1 MSVYFVTS
9 NYSFSGAKVRL
20 FLKNASIFDFLAF
33 WRRNHPS
40 SSYSSYLYTFKTNPM
55 ETTEKKLFLLDAYAL
70 IYRAFFAMSKNPR
83 LNSKGVN
90 TSAVMGFLNSLY
102 EILQKEKPS
111 HIGVAFDVAGTA
123 QRQAE
128 YSEYK
133 ANREKM
139 PDDLRDAIPY
149 IIRLIEGFNI
159 PVYGVEGY
167 EADDVIGTLAKKA
180 EQQGFLTYMM
190 TPDKDFGQLVTDK
203 ILLYKPAKFGE
214 PAQVWGPKEVCERY
228 GIQEPKQ
235 LIDILGLWGDAAD
248 NIPGIPGI
256 GEKTAA
262 QLVGKYGSVENLI
275 AHADE
280 LKGKQKENVVN
291 FAEQGLM
298 SKSLATINLEVPVE
312 FNEEELKAKEPD
324 VPMLMALFEELEFRT
339 FAKRFLEDYKTKQS
353 TLDGPSTLRQAQGS
367 GTLASPSLRGTKQSR
382 EVTEGSQQND
392 LFSTEATSPSGQFD
406 LFNQGDNS
414 GLLEFSDK
422 DSAKTVAHNYQLV
435 ESDADIQ
442 ALVGLLSKQKQFVFD
457 TETTNIDVYSAELV
471 GLSFAIK
478 AHEAW
483 YLSMPA
489 DQEECQKKLEL
500 LRPLFEDESILKI
513 GQNLKYD
520 ISMLAQYGISVKG
533 KLFDTMLAHYLLE
546 PEQRHNMDYLA
557 EVYLNYITI
566 PIEDLIGKGRQ
577 QKTMREVPV
586 NLVKEYAAEDADI
599 TLQLYEKLLPLL
611 KENGVEK
618 LFYEIEMPLVPV
630 LSRME
635 ANGVRIDTEN
645 LLQIS
650 EAFGVEI
657 HKIEE
662 EIYNAAGM
670 PFNIASPKQLGEVL
684 FEKLRI
690 DEKAKKTKTGQ
701 YATGEDVLQKLSH
714 KHPIIQLI
722 LDYRSFTKLKST
734 YLDALPALVNPK
746 DGLIHTSYNQAVTAT
761 GRLSSN
767 NPNLQNIPVRTE
779 KGREIRR
786 AFVPRSPQYT
796 LLAAD
801 YSQIELRIIAHLSQ
815 DPAMMADFNLGHDIH
830 AATAAKVFHVP
841 MDQVTKEQRSR
852 AKAVNFGIIYGM
864 SAFGLAERMELS
876 RSEAADIIKK
886 YFEEYAGIKEYM
898 NRSIALA
905 RERGYAETIL
915 GRRRYL
921 RDINGANSVVRG
933 FAERNAINAPIQ
945 GSSADMIKIA
955 MIGIHEELERLKM
968 QSKMILQVHD
978 ELVFDAHLDEL
989 DALKAIVQDKMVNA
1003 LPLSVPVVVEMNTG
1017 ANWLE
1022 AH

>member
-1 MSVYFVTS
+1 
-9 NYSFSGAKVRL
+9 
-20 FLKNASIFDFLAF
+20 
-33 WRRNHPS
+33 
-40 SSYSSYLYTFKTNPM
+40 M
-55 ETTEKKLFLLDAYAL
+55 EKQEKKLFLLDAYAL
-70 IYRAFFAMSKNPR
+70 IYRAFFALNKNPR
-83 LNSKGVN
+83 INSKGVN

-102 EILQKEKPS
+102 EILQKEKPT

-139 PDDLRDAIPY
+139 PDDLREAIPY
-149 IIRLIEGFNI
+149 IIRLIEAFNI
-159 PVYGVEGY
+159 AIYGVEGY
-167 EADDVIGTLAKKA
+167 EADDVIGTMSKKA

-190 TPDKDFGQLVTDK
+190 TPDKDFGQLVTDRV
-203 ILLYKPAKFGE
+203 LLYKPAKFGE

-262 QLVGKYGSVENLI
+262 ALVGKYGSVENII

-280 LKGKQKENVVN
+280 LKGKQKENVIN

-298 SKSLATINLEVPVE
+298 SKALATINLEVPVE
-312 FNEEELKAKEPD
+312 FDEEELKAKEPD
-324 VPMLMALFEELEFRT
+324 VPALMALFEELEFKA

-353 TLDGPSTLRQAQGS
+353 TLDGPSTGS
-367 GTLASPSLRGTKQSR
+367 GTSQSLRGTKQSM
-382 EVTEGSQQND
+382 EMTEGSQQPN
-392 LFSTEATSPSGQFD
+392 LFSSNETFD
-406 LFNQGDNS
+406 LFHQGDNS

-422 DSAKTVAHNYQLV
+422 DSAKTMPHDYKLV
-435 ESDADIQ
+435 ETEADIQ
-442 ALVGLLSKQKQFVFD
+442 ALAELLSKENKFVFD

-483 YLSMPA
+483 YLPMPA
-489 DQEECQKKLEL
+489 DRDECQKRLEL
-500 LRPLFEDESILKI
+500 LQPLFEDENIMKI

-520 ISMLAQYGISVKG
+520 ISMLAQYGIKVKG
-533 KLFDTMLAHYLLE
+533 RLFDTMLAHYLLE

-557 EVYLNYITI
+557 EAYLDYITI

-577 QKTMREVPV
+577 QRSMREVPV
-586 NLVKEYAAEDADI
+586 EQVKEYAAEDADI
-599 TLQLYEKLLPLL
+599 TLQLYEKLSPML

-618 LFYEIEMPLVPV
+618 LLNDIEMPLVPV

-645 LLQIS
+645 LKQIS
-650 EAFGVEI
+650 DEFGRQIQQVEE
-657 HKIEE
+657 KIYE
-662 EIYNAAGM
+662 AAGM

-714 KHPIIQLI
+714 KHPIIQMI

-767 NPNLQNIPVRTE
+767 NPNLQNIPVRTAQ
-779 KGREIRR
+779 GREIRK
-786 AFVPRSPQYT
+786 AFVPRSEHYT

-815 DPAMMADFNLGHDIH
+815 DPAMVADFNLGHDIH

-921 RDINGANSVVRG
+921 RDINGSNSVVRG

-955 MIGIHEELERLKM
+955 MIGIHKEMERLQM

-989 DALKAIVQDKMVNA
+989 DTLKAIVNDKMVNA
-1003 LPLSVPVVVEMNTG
+1003 LPLSVPVIVEMNTG

>member
-1 MSVYFVTS
+1 
-9 NYSFSGAKVRL
+9 
-20 FLKNASIFDFLAF
+20 
-33 WRRNHPS
+33 
-40 SSYSSYLYTFKTNPM
+40 
-55 ETTEKKLFLLDAYAL
+55 
-70 IYRAFFAMSKNPR
+70 
-83 LNSKGVN
+83 
-90 TSAVMGFLNSLY
+90 
-102 EILQKEKPS
+102 
-111 HIGVAFDVAGTA
+111 
-123 QRQAE
+123 
-128 YSEYK
+128 
-133 ANREKM
+133 
-139 PDDLRDAIPY
+139 
-149 IIRLIEGFNI
+149 
-159 PVYGVEGY
+159 VEGY
-167 EADDVIGTLAKKA
+167 EADDVIGTLSKKA
-180 EQQGFLTYMM
+180 EKEGFTTYMM

-203 ILLYKPAKFGE
+203 VLLYKPAKFGE
-214 PAQVWGPKEVCERY
+214 PAQIWGPKEVCERY
-228 GIQEPKQ
+228 GISEPKQ

-262 QLVGKYGSVENLI
+262 ILVGKYGSVENLI

-280 LKGKQKENVVN
+280 LKGKQKENVIA

-298 SKSLATINLEVPVE
+298 SKALATINLEVPVNFDE
-312 FNEEELKAKEPD
+312 DELKAKEPD
-324 VPMLMALFEELEFRT
+324 LPALMALFEELEFKT
-339 FAKRFLEDYKTKQS
+339 FAKRFLDDYKKTHTGEAS
-353 TLDGPSTLRQAQGS
+353 LDCFVPRNDGKTS
-367 GTLASPSLRGTKQSR
+367 
-382 EVTEGSQQND
+382 GSQAPD
-392 LFSTEATSPSGQFD
+392 LFSNETSTPSGQFD
-406 LFNQGDNS
+406 LFNQDGGN

-422 DSAKTVAHNYQLV
+422 DSAKTVQHVYKLV
-435 ESDADIQ
+435 ETDEEIK
-442 ALVGLLSKQKQFVFD
+442 ALVERLSQQTRFVFD
-457 TETTNIDVYSAELV
+457 TETTNIDVYSADLV

-489 DQEECQKKLEL
+489 NREECQRKLEL
-500 LRPLFEDESILKI
+500 LRPLFEDESIMKI
-513 GQNLKYD
+513 GQNLKFD

-533 KLFDTMLAHYLLE
+533 KLFDTMLAHYLIE

-557 EVYLNYITI
+557 EVYLNYVTI
-566 PIEDLIGKGRQ
+566 PIEELIGKGRQ

-586 NLVKEYAAEDADI
+586 ELVKEYAAEDADI
-599 TLQLYEKLLPLL
+599 TMRLYEKLLPLL

-635 ANGVRIDTEN
+635 ANGVKIDTEN
-645 LLQIS
+645 LKQIS
-650 EAFGVEI
+650 DEFAVEI
-657 HKIEE
+657 RKIEE
-662 EIYNAAGM
+662 QIYELAGM
-670 PFNIASPKQLGEVL
+670 PFNIASPKQLGEIL

-701 YATGEDVLQKLSH
+701 YATGEEVLQKLAH
-714 KHPIIQLI
+714 KHPIVNLI
-722 LDYRSFTKLKST
+722 LDYRSLTKLKST

-746 DGLIHTSYNQAVTAT
+746 DGLIHTSFNQAVTAT

-786 AFVPRSPQYT
+786 AFVPRSEQYT

-815 DPAMMADFNLGHDIH
+815 DPAMVADFNLGHDIH

-841 MDQVTKEQRSR
+841 MEQVTKEQRSR

-905 RERGYAETIL
+905 KERGYAETIL

-955 MIGIHEELERLKM
+955 MIGIHQELERLKM

-989 DALKAIVQDKMVNA
+989 DTLKSIVQDKMVHA
-1003 LPLSVPVVVEMNTG
+1003 MPLSVPVVVEINTG

>member
-1 MSVYFVTS
+1 
-9 NYSFSGAKVRL
+9 
-20 FLKNASIFDFLAF
+20 
-33 WRRNHPS
+33 
-40 SSYSSYLYTFKTNPM
+40 M
-55 ETTEKKLFLLDAYAL
+55 ETKKLFLLDAYAL
-70 IYRAFFAMSKNPR
+70 IYRAFFAMNKNPR
-83 LNSKGVN
+83 MTSKGFN

-102 EILQKEKPS
+102 EILKNEKPT
-111 HIGVAFDVAGTA
+111 HIGVAFDVAGTE

-139 PDDLRDAIPY
+139 PDDLREAIPY
-149 IIRLIEGFNI
+149 IIRLVEAFNI
-159 PVYGVEGY
+159 PIYGVEGY
-167 EADDVIGTLAKKA
+167 EADDVIGTLSKKA
-180 EQQGFLTYMM
+180 EQQGFTTYMM

-203 ILLYKPAKFGE
+203 VLLYKPAKFGE

-228 GIQEPKQ
+228 GISEPKQ

-280 LKGKQKENVVN
+280 LKGKQKENVIN

-298 SKSLATINLEVPVE
+298 SKMLATINLEVPVE
-312 FNEEELKAKEPD
+312 FDEEELRAKEPD
-324 VPMLMALFEELEFRT
+324 LPALMALFEELEFKT

-353 TLDGPSTLRQAQGS
+353 SWVGPSTGS
-367 GTLASPSLRGTKQSR
+367 GTLASPSLRGTKQSK
-382 EVTEGSQQND
+382 EAALNQTPD
-392 LFSTEATSPSGQFD
+392 LFSNETPSATGQFD
-406 LFNQGDNS
+406 LFNQS
-414 GLLEFSDK
+414 GGTGELLVFSDK
-422 DSAKTVAHNYQLV
+422 ASAKTVQHDYKLV
-435 ESDADIQ
+435 ETETDIK
-442 ALVGLLSKQKQFVFD
+442 ALVEVLSKQKQFVFD
-457 TETTNIDVYSAELV
+457 TETTNVDVYSAELV

-483 YLSMPA
+483 YLPMPA
-489 DQEECQKKLEL
+489 DREECQRKLEL

-533 KLFDTMLAHYLLE
+533 KMFDTMLAHYLLE

-557 EVYLNYITI
+557 EVYLNYVTI

-577 QKTMREVPV
+577 QKTMREVPME
-586 NLVKEYAAEDADI
+586 LVKEYAAEDADI

-630 LSRME
+630 LSHME
-635 ANGVRIDTEN
+635 ANGVKIDTEN
-645 LLQIS
+645 LQQIS
-650 EAFGVEI
+650 EEFGGEI
-657 HKIEE
+657 HKVEE
-662 EIYNAAGM
+662 EIYTLAGT
-670 PFNIASPKQLGEVL
+670 PFNIASPKQLGEIL
-684 FEKLRI
+684 FEKLKI

-701 YATGEDVLQKLSH
+701 YATGEEVLQKLSH
-714 KHPIIQLI
+714 KHPIIQKI

-767 NPNLQNIPVRTE
+767 NPNLQNIPVRTAQ
-779 KGREIRR
+779 GREIRR

-815 DPAMMADFNLGHDIH
+815 DPAMVADFNLGHDIH

-841 MDQVTKEQRSR
+841 MNEVTKEQRSR

-905 RERGYAETIL
+905 KERGYAETIL

-955 MIGIHEELERLKM
+955 MIGIHQELERLKM
-968 QSKMILQVHD
+968 QSKMMLQVHD

-989 DALKAIVQDKMVNA
+989 DTLKSIVNDKMVNA

-1017 ANWLE
+1017 NNWLE

>member
-1 MSVYFVTS
+1 MKIVF
-9 NYSFSGAKVRL
+9 FFG
-20 FLKNASIFDFLAF
+20 FLAI
-33 WRRNHPS
+33 WRQKSHS
-40 SSYSSYLYTFKTNPM
+40 SSYSSYLYTFKPSLM

-83 LNSKGVN
+83 MNSKGVN

-102 EILQKEKPS
+102 EILQKEKPT

-139 PDDLRDAIPY
+139 PDDLRDSIPY
-149 IIRLIEGFNI
+149 IIKLIEAFNI
-159 PVYGVEGY
+159 PVYGMEGF
-167 EADDVIGTLAKKA
+167 EADDVIGTLSKKA
-180 EQQGFLTYMM
+180 EQQGFTTYMM

-262 QLVGKYGSVENLI
+262 ILVGKYGSVENLI

-280 LKGKQKENVVN
+280 LKGKQKENVIA

-298 SKSLATINLEVPVE
+298 SKALATINLEVPVE
-312 FNEEELKAKEPD
+312 FDEEELKVKDPD
-324 VPMLMALFEELEFRT
+324 VPALMALFEELEFKT
-339 FAKRFLEDYKTKQS
+339 FAKRFLEDYKGKQS
-353 TLDGPSTLRQAQGS
+353 SEVGPSTLRQAQGS
-367 GTLASPSLRGTKQSR
+367 GTSASTSLRGGTTKQSR
-382 EVTEGSQQND
+382 ETAGSQTPD
-392 LFSTEATSPSGQFD
+392 LFSTSTPSSELD
-406 LFNQGDNS
+406 LFHQGDNS

-422 DSAKTVAHNYQLV
+422 DSAKTVAHDYKLV
-435 ESDADIQ
+435 EPETDIK
-442 ALVGLLSKQKQFVFD
+442 ALVELLSKQRQFVFD

-483 YLSMPA
+483 YLPMPA
-489 DQEECQKKLEL
+489 EREACQMKLEL
-500 LRPLFEDESILKI
+500 LRPLFENDSILKI

-520 ISMLAQYGISVKG
+520 ISMLAQYGIAVKG
-533 KLFDTMLAHYLLE
+533 KMFDTMLAHYLLE

-557 EVYLNYITI
+557 EVYLNYLTI

-586 NLVKEYAAEDADI
+586 ELVKEYAAEDADI
-599 TLQLYEKLLPLL
+599 TLQLYEKLMPLL

-635 ANGVRIDTEN
+635 ANGVKIDTEN
-645 LLQIS
+645 LQQIS
-650 EAFGVEI
+650 ETFGSEI
-657 HKIEE
+657 RKIED
-662 EIYNAAGM
+662 EIYKAAGM
-670 PFNIASPKQLGEVL
+670 PFNIASPKQLGEIL
-684 FEKLRI
+684 FERLHI

-701 YATGEDVLQKLSH
+701 YATGEDVLQKLVH
-714 KHPIIQLI
+714 KHPIINMI

-786 AFVPRSPQYT
+786 AFVPRSEAYT

-815 DPAMMADFNLGHDIH
+815 DPAMVADFNLGHDIH

-876 RSEAADIIKK
+876 RSEAADIIRK

-955 MIGIHEELERLKM
+955 MIGIHQELERLKM

>member
-1 MSVYFVTS
+1 
-9 NYSFSGAKVRL
+9 
-20 FLKNASIFDFLAF
+20 
-33 WRRNHPS
+33 
-40 SSYSSYLYTFKTNPM
+40 M

-70 IYRAFFAMSKNPR
+70 IYRAFFALNKNPR
-83 LNSKGVN
+83 INSKGVN

-102 EILQKEKPS
+102 EILKNEKPS

-123 QRQAE
+123 QRQEE

-139 PDDLRDAIPY
+139 PDDLRESIPY
-149 IIRLIEGFNI
+149 IIRLIEAFNI
-159 PVYGVEGY
+159 PIYGVEGY
-167 EADDVIGTLAKKA
+167 EADDVIGTLSKKA
-180 EQQGFLTYMM
+180 EKEGFTTYMM

-203 ILLYKPAKFGE
+203 VLLYKPAKFGE
-214 PAQVWGPKEVCERY
+214 PAQIWGPKEVCERY
-228 GIQEPKQ
+228 GISEPKQ

-262 QLVGKYGSVENLI
+262 ILVGKYGSVENLI

-280 LKGKQKENVVN
+280 LKGKQKDNVIA

-298 SKSLATINLEVPVE
+298 SKALATINLEVPVDFDE
-312 FNEEELKAKEPD
+312 NELKAKEPD
-324 VPMLMALFEELEFRT
+324 LPTLMALFEELEFKT
-339 FAKRFLEDYKTKQS
+339 FAKRFLDDYKKTHTGEAS
-353 TLDGPSTLRQAQGS
+353 LDCFVPRNDGKTS
-367 GTLASPSLRGTKQSR
+367 
-382 EVTEGSQQND
+382 GSQAPD
-392 LFSTEATSPSGQFD
+392 LFSNETSTPSGQFD
-406 LFNQGDNS
+406 LFNQDGGN

-422 DSAKTVAHNYQLV
+422 DSAKTVQHVYKLV
-435 ESDADIQ
+435 ETDEEIK
-442 ALVGLLSKQKQFVFD
+442 ALVERLSQQTRFVFD
-457 TETTNIDVYSAELV
+457 TETTNIDVYSADLV

-489 DQEECQKKLEL
+489 NREECQRKLEL
-500 LRPLFEDESILKI
+500 LRPLFEDESIMKI
-513 GQNLKYD
+513 GQNLKFD

-533 KLFDTMLAHYLLE
+533 KLFDTMLAHYLIE

-557 EVYLNYITI
+557 EVYLNYVTI
-566 PIEDLIGKGRQ
+566 PIEELIGKGRQ

-586 NLVKEYAAEDADI
+586 ELVKEYAAEDADI
-599 TLQLYEKLLPLL
+599 TMRLYEKLLPLL

-635 ANGVRIDTEN
+635 ANGVKIDTEN
-645 LLQIS
+645 LKQIS
-650 EAFGVEI
+650 DEFAVEI
-657 HKIEE
+657 RKIEE
-662 EIYNAAGM
+662 QIYELAGM
-670 PFNIASPKQLGEVL
+670 PFNIASPKQLGEIL

-701 YATGEDVLQKLSH
+701 YATGEEVLQKLAH
-714 KHPIIQLI
+714 KHPIVNLI
-722 LDYRSFTKLKST
+722 LDYRSLTKLKST

-746 DGLIHTSYNQAVTAT
+746 DGLIHTSFNQAVTAT

-786 AFVPRSPQYT
+786 AFVPRSEQYT

-815 DPAMMADFNLGHDIH
+815 DPAMVADFNLGHDIH

-841 MDQVTKEQRSR
+841 MEQVTKEQRSR

-905 RERGYAETIL
+905 KERGYAETIL

-955 MIGIHEELERLKM
+955 MIGIHQELERLKM

-989 DALKAIVQDKMVNA
+989 DTLKSIVQDKMVNA
-1003 LPLSVPVVVEMNTG
+1003 MPLSVPVVVEINTG

>member
-1 MSVYFVTS
+1 
-9 NYSFSGAKVRL
+9 
-20 FLKNASIFDFLAF
+20 
-33 WRRNHPS
+33 
-40 SSYSSYLYTFKTNPM
+40 M
-55 ETTEKKLFLLDAYAL
+55 ETTEKELFLLDAYAL
-70 IYRAFFAMSKNPR
+70 IYRAFFALSKNPR
-83 LNSKGVN
+83 MNSKGVN

-111 HIGVAFDVAGTA
+111 HIGVAFDVSGTA

-139 PDDLRDAIPY
+139 PDDLRDSIPY
-149 IIRLIEGFNI
+149 IIRLIEAFNI

-167 EADDVIGTLAKKA
+167 EADDVIGTLSKKA

-262 QLVGKYGSVENLI
+262 QLVQKYGSVENLI

-291 FAEQGLM
+291 FADQGLL
-298 SKSLATINLEVPVE
+298 SKALATINLEVPVE

-324 VPMLMALFEELEFRT
+324 VPTLMALFEELEFKT
-339 FAKRFLEDYKTKQS
+339 FAKRFLEDYKKTHGDVPQAEIPIPK
-353 TLDGPSTLRQAQGS
+353 PSA
-367 GTLASPSLRGTKQSR
+367 P
-382 EVTEGSQQND
+382 N
-392 LFSTEATSPSGQFD
+392 LFSTTPPSSEFD
-406 LFNQGDNS
+406 LFHQGDNS

-422 DSAKTVAHNYQLV
+422 DSAKTVPHDYKLV
-435 ESDADIQ
+435 ENDADIKS
-442 ALVGLLSKQKQFVFD
+442 LVDLLCKQKQFVFD

-489 DQEECQKKLEL
+489 EREACQKKLEL
-500 LRPLFEDESILKI
+500 LRPLFENEGIQKI

-533 KLFDTMLAHYLLE
+533 PMFDTMLAHYLLE

-557 EVYLNYITI
+557 EVYLNYLTI

-577 QKTMREVPV
+577 QKTMREVPEEQ
-586 NLVKEYAAEDADI
+586 VKEYAAEDADI
-599 TLQLYEKLLPLL
+599 TLQLYEKLMPLL

-635 ANGVRIDTEN
+635 ANGVKIDTEN
-645 LLQIS
+645 LQQIS
-650 EAFGVEI
+650 EEFGKEI
-657 HKIEE
+657 RKIEE
-662 EIYNAAGM
+662 QIYGAAGT
-670 PFNIASPKQLGEVL
+670 PFNIASPKQLGEIL
-684 FEKLRI
+684 FEKLKI

-714 KHPIIQLI
+714 KHPIIQMI

-734 YLDALPALVNPK
+734 YLDALPALVNTK

-786 AFVPRSPQYT
+786 AFVPRSETYT

-815 DPAMMADFNLGHDIH
+815 DPAMVNDFNLGHDIH

-841 MDQVTKEQRSR
+841 MEQVTKEQRSR

-898 NRSIALA
+898 NRSIALG

-921 RDINGANSVVRG
+921 RDINSANSVVRG

-955 MIGIHEELERLKM
+955 MIGIHQELERLKM

-989 DALKAIVQDKMVNA
+989 DTLKAIVQDKMVSA

-1017 ANWLE
+1017 SNWLE

>member
-1 MSVYFVTS
+1 
-9 NYSFSGAKVRL
+9 
-20 FLKNASIFDFLAF
+20 
-33 WRRNHPS
+33 
-40 SSYSSYLYTFKTNPM
+40 M
-55 ETTEKKLFLLDAYAL
+55 EKQEKKLFLLDAYAL
-70 IYRAFFAMSKNPR
+70 IYRAFFALNKNPR
-83 LNSKGVN
+83 INSKGVN

-102 EILQKEKPS
+102 EILQKKKPT

-139 PDDLRDAIPY
+139 PDDLREAIPY
-149 IIRLIEGFNI
+149 IIRLIEAFNI
-159 PVYGVEGY
+159 AIYGVEGY
-167 EADDVIGTLAKKA
+167 EADDVIGTMSKKA

-190 TPDKDFGQLVTDK
+190 TPDKDFGQLVTDRV
-203 ILLYKPAKFGE
+203 LLYKPAKFGE

-262 QLVGKYGSVENLI
+262 ALVGKYGSVENII

-280 LKGKQKENVVN
+280 LKGKQKENVIN

-298 SKSLATINLEVPVE
+298 SKALATINLEVPVE
-312 FNEEELKAKEPD
+312 FDEEELKAKEPD
-324 VPMLMALFEELEFRT
+324 VPALMALFEELEFKT

-353 TLDGPSTLRQAQGS
+353 ALDS
-367 GTLASPSLRGTKQSR
+367 GTSQSLRGTKQSR
-382 EVTEGSQQND
+382 ETTEGSQQPN
-392 LFSTEATSPSGQFD
+392 LFSSNETFD
-406 LFNQGDNS
+406 LFHQGDNS
-414 GLLEFSDK
+414 GILEFSDK
-422 DSAKTVAHNYQLV
+422 DSAKTMPHDYKLV
-435 ESDADIQ
+435 ETEADIQ
-442 ALVGLLSKQKQFVFD
+442 ALAELLSKENQFVFD

-483 YLSMPA
+483 YLPMPA
-489 DQEECQKKLEL
+489 DRDECQKRLEL
-500 LRPLFEDESILKI
+500 LRPLFEDENIMKI

-520 ISMLAQYGISVKG
+520 ISMLAQYGIKVKG
-533 KLFDTMLAHYLLE
+533 RLFDTMLAHYLLE

-557 EVYLNYITI
+557 EAYLDYITI

-577 QKTMREVPV
+577 QRSMREVPV
-586 NLVKEYAAEDADI
+586 EQVKEYAAEDADI
-599 TLQLYEKLLPLL
+599 TLQLYEKLSPML

-618 LFYEIEMPLVPV
+618 LLNDIEMPLVPV

-645 LLQIS
+645 LKQIS
-650 EAFGVEI
+650 DEFGRQIQQVE
-657 HKIEE
+657 ER
-662 EIYNAAGM
+662 IYEAAGM

-714 KHPIIQLI
+714 KHPIIQMI

-767 NPNLQNIPVRTE
+767 NPNLQNIPVRTAQ
-779 KGREIRR
+779 GREIRK
-786 AFVPRSPQYT
+786 AFVPRSEHYT

-815 DPAMMADFNLGHDIH
+815 DPAMVADFNLGHDIH

-921 RDINGANSVVRG
+921 RDINGSNSVVRG

-955 MIGIHEELERLKM
+955 MIGIHKEMERLQM

-989 DALKAIVQDKMVNA
+989 DTLKAIVNDKMVNA
-1003 LPLSVPVVVEMNTG
+1003 LPLSVPVIVEMNTG

>member
-1 MSVYFVTS
+1 
-9 NYSFSGAKVRL
+9 
-20 FLKNASIFDFLAF
+20 
-33 WRRNHPS
+33 
-40 SSYSSYLYTFKTNPM
+40 M

-83 LNSKGVN
+83 MNSKGVN

-102 EILQKEKPS
+102 EILQKEKPT

-149 IIRLIEGFNI
+149 IIRLIEAFNI

-190 TPDKDFGQLVTDK
+190 TPDKDFGQLVTDR

-262 QLVGKYGSVENLI
+262 ILVGKYGSVENLI

-280 LKGKQKENVVN
+280 LKGKQKENVIN

-298 SKSLATINLEVPVE
+298 SKALATINLEVPVD
-312 FNEEELKAKEPD
+312 FYEEELKAKDPD
-324 VPMLMALFEELEFRT
+324 MPTLMALFEELEFRT
-339 FAKRFLEDYKTKQS
+339 FAKRFLEDYKGKHGVDSPLPPSQRGNQPT
-353 TLDGPSTLRQAQGS
+353 GPSG
-367 GTLASPSLRGTKQSR
+367 
-382 EVTEGSQQND
+382 GSQQSD
-392 LFSTEATSPSGQFD
+392 LFSSNETLD

-414 GLLEFSDK
+414 GLLEFSEK
-422 DSAKTVAHNYQLV
+422 DSAKTLAHDYKLV
-435 ESDADIQ
+435 ETEADIK
-442 ALVGLLSKQKQFVFD
+442 ALVDLLSKQKQFVFD

-478 AHEAW
+478 SHEAW

-489 DQEECQKKLEL
+489 EREECQKKLEL
-500 LRPLFEDESILKI
+500 LRPLFEDENILKI

-533 KLFDTMLAHYLLE
+533 PMFDTMLAHYLLE

-557 EVYLNYITI
+557 EVYLNYLTI
-566 PIEDLIGKGRQ
+566 PIENLIGKGRQ

-586 NLVKEYAAEDADI
+586 ELVKEYAAEDADI

-645 LLQIS
+645 LQQIS
-650 EAFGVEI
+650 EAFGIEI

-662 EIYNAAGM
+662 EIYKAAGM

-684 FEKLRI
+684 FERLRI

-714 KHPIIQLI
+714 KHPIIQMI

-786 AFVPRSPQYT
+786 AFAPRSPQYT

-815 DPAMMADFNLGHDIH
+815 DPAMVNDFNLGHDIH

-955 MIGIHEELERLKM
+955 MIGIHQELERLKM

-989 DALKAIVQDKMVNA
+989 DTLKAIVQDKMVNA
-1003 LPLSVPVVVEMNTG
+1003 LPLSVPVIVEMNTG
-1017 ANWLE
+1017 DNWLE

>member
-1 MSVYFVTS
+1 MLFRNFV
-9 NYSFSGAKVRL
+9 
-20 FLKNASIFDFLAF
+20 FLHHKFES
-33 WRRNHPS
+33 
-40 SSYSSYLYTFKTNPM
+40 M
-55 ETTEKKLFLLDAYAL
+55 ETSEKKLFLLDAYAL
-70 IYRAFFAMSKNPR
+70 IYRAFFALNKNPR

-102 EILQKEKPS
+102 EILKNEKPT
-111 HIGVAFDVAGTA
+111 HISVAFDVAGTA

-139 PDDLRDAIPY
+139 PDDLREAIPY

-159 PVYGVEGY
+159 PIYGVEGY
-167 EADDVIGTLAKKA
+167 EADDVIGTMSKIA
-180 EQQGFLTYMM
+180 EQQGFITYMM
-190 TPDKDFGQLVTDK
+190 TPDKDFGQLVTEK
-203 ILLYKPAKFGE
+203 VLLYKPAKFGE
-214 PAQVWGPKEVCERY
+214 PAQIWGPKEVCERY

-248 NIPGIPGI
+248 NIPGISGI

-262 QLVGKYGSVENLI
+262 ILVGKYGSVENLI
-275 AHADE
+275 AHANE
-280 LKGKQKENVVN
+280 LKGKQKENVIAY
-291 FAEQGLM
+291 AEQGLM
-298 SKSLATINLEVPVE
+298 SKALATINLEVPVE
-312 FNEEELKAKEPD
+312 FNEEELRTKEPD
-324 VPMLMALFEELEFRT
+324 IPTLMALFEELEFKT
-339 FAKRFLEDYKTKQS
+339 FAKRFLDDYKKTHEVVPAVEMPTTQS
-353 TLDGPSTLRQAQGS
+353 AQ
-367 GTLASPSLRGTKQSR
+367 P
-382 EVTEGSQQND
+382 N
-392 LFSTEATSPSGQFD
+392 LFSSAPNETSAFD
-406 LFNQGDNS
+406 LFHQDGET
-414 GLLEFSDK
+414 GHLLTFSDK
-422 DSAKTVAHNYQLV
+422 DSAKTVQHDYKLV
-435 ESDADIQ
+435 ETEEEIK
-442 ALVGLLSKQKQFVFD
+442 ALVELFAKQKQFVFD

-483 YLSMPA
+483 YLPMPTG
-489 DQEECQKKLEL
+489 QEECQKKLEL

-520 ISMLAQYGISVKG
+520 ISMLAQYGITVKG
-533 KLFDTMLAHYLLE
+533 KMFDTMLAHYLLE

-557 EVYLNYITI
+557 EVYLNYVTI

-577 QKTMREVPV
+577 QKTMREVPIE
-586 NLVKEYAAEDADI
+586 LVKEYAAEDADI

-635 ANGVRIDTEN
+635 ANGVKIDTQN
-645 LLQIS
+645 LQQIS
-650 EAFGVEI
+650 EEFGGQI
-657 HKIEE
+657 RKIEE
-662 EIYNAAGM
+662 EIYGLAGT
-670 PFNIASPKQLGEVL
+670 PFNIASPKQLGEIL
-684 FEKLRI
+684 FERLKI

-701 YATGEDVLQKLSH
+701 YATGEEVLQKLSH
-714 KHPIIQLI
+714 KHPIIQKI

-786 AFVPRSPQYT
+786 AFVPRNEQYT

-815 DPAMMADFNLGHDIH
+815 DPAMVSDFNLGHDIH

-841 MDQVTKEQRSR
+841 MDEVTKEQRSR

-905 RERGYAETIL
+905 KERGYAETIL
-915 GRRRYL
+915 GRRRFL
-921 RDINGANSVVRG
+921 RDINGSNSVVRG

-955 MIGIHEELERLKM
+955 MIGIHQEMQKLKM

-989 DALKAIVQDKMVNA
+989 DALKSIVNDKMVNA
-1003 LPLSVPVVVEMNTG
+1003 MPLSVPVVVEMNTG

>member
-1 MSVYFVTS
+1 
-9 NYSFSGAKVRL
+9 
-20 FLKNASIFDFLAF
+20 
-33 WRRNHPS
+33 
-40 SSYSSYLYTFKTNPM
+40 M
-55 ETTEKKLFLLDAYAL
+55 ETSKKKLFLLDAYAL
-70 IYRAFFAMSKNPR
+70 IYRAFFALSKNPR

-102 EILQKEKPS
+102 EILQKEKPT

-167 EADDVIGTLAKKA
+167 EADDVIGTLSKKA
-180 EQQGFLTYMM
+180 EQQGFTTYMM

-262 QLVGKYGSVENLI
+262 LLVGKYGSVENLI
-275 AHADE
+275 AHANE
-280 LKGKQKENVVN
+280 LKGKQKENVIA
-291 FAEQGLM
+291 FADQGLL
-298 SKSLATINLEVPVE
+298 SKALATINLEVPVV
-312 FNEEELKAKEPD
+312 FDEEELKAKEPN
-324 VPMLMALFEELEFRT
+324 VPELMALFEELEFKT
-339 FAKRFLEDYKTKQS
+339 FAKRFLEDYNKGKNLVDS
-353 TLDGPSTLRQAQGS
+353 PLPPSQ
-367 GTLASPSLRGTKQSR
+367 RGTGQPAGAAG
-382 EVTEGSQQND
+382 GSQSQNFQQPD
-392 LFSTEATSPSGQFD
+392 LFSHEPPTPSGAFD
-406 LFNQGDNS
+406 LFHQGGETGD
-414 GLLEFSDK
+414 LLAFSDK
-422 DSAKTVAHNYQLV
+422 DSAKTVAHDYKLV
-435 ESDADIQ
+435 ETEDDIK
-442 ALVGLLSKQKQFVFD
+442 ALVALLSKQKQFVFD

-471 GLSFAIK
+471 GVSFAIK

-489 DQEECQKKLEL
+489 EREECQKKLEL
-500 LRPLFEDESILKI
+500 LRPLFEDEGILKI

-520 ISMLAQYGISVKG
+520 ISMLAQYGIGVKG

-566 PIEDLIGKGRQ
+566 PIEDLIGKGRM

-599 TLQLYEKLLPLL
+599 TLQLYEKLMPML

-645 LLQIS
+645 LQQIS
-650 EAFGVEI
+650 EEFGIEI

-662 EIYNAAGM
+662 KIYELAGI

-722 LDYRSFTKLKST
+722 LDYRSLTKLKST

-786 AFVPRSPQYT
+786 AFVPRSPEYT

-815 DPAMMADFNLGHDIH
+815 DPAMVADFNLGHDIH

-921 RDINGANSVVRG
+921 RDINSANSVVRG

-955 MIGIHEELERLKM
+955 MIGIHQELERLKM

-989 DALKAIVQDKMVNA
+989 DTLKSIVQDKMVNA
-1003 LPLSVPVVVEMNTG
+1003 LPLSVPVVVEMNIG
-1017 ANWLE
+1017 DNWLE

>member
-1 MSVYFVTS
+1 
-9 NYSFSGAKVRL
+9 
-20 FLKNASIFDFLAF
+20 
-33 WRRNHPS
+33 
-40 SSYSSYLYTFKTNPM
+40 M
-55 ETTEKKLFLLDAYAL
+55 ETTKKKLFLLDAYAL
-70 IYRAFFAMSKNPR
+70 IYRAFFALNKNPR
-83 LNSKGVN
+83 LNSKGLN
-90 TSAVMGFLNSLY
+90 TSAIMGFLNSLY
-102 EILQKEKPS
+102 EILKNEKPT
-111 HIGVAFDVAGTA
+111 HIGVAFDVAGTE

-139 PDDLRDAIPY
+139 PDDLREAIPY

-159 PVYGVEGY
+159 PIYGVEGY
-167 EADDVIGTLAKKA
+167 EADDVIGTMSKIA
-180 EQQGFLTYMM
+180 EQQGFITYMM

-203 ILLYKPAKFGE
+203 VLLYKPAKFGE
-214 PAQVWGPKEVCERY
+214 PAQIWGPKEVCERY

-262 QLVGKYGSVENLI
+262 ILVGKYGSVENLI

-280 LKGKQKENVVN
+280 LKGKQKENVIAY
-291 FAEQGLM
+291 AEQGLM
-298 SKSLATINLEVPVE
+298 SKALATINLEVPVE
-312 FNEEELKAKEPD
+312 FNEEELRIKEPD
-324 VPMLMALFEELEFRT
+324 VPALMALFEELEFKT
-339 FAKRFLEDYKTKQS
+339 FAKRFLDDYKKTHE
-353 TLDGPSTLRQAQGS
+353 DV
-367 GTLASPSLRGTKQSR
+367 SPSLRGTKQSK
-382 EVTEGSQQND
+382 EVIESQTPN
-392 LFSTEATSPSGQFD
+392 LFSNEASIPSGQFD
-406 LFNQGDNS
+406 LFHQGDTT
-414 GLLEFSDK
+414 GDLLVFSDK
-422 DSAKTVAHNYQLV
+422 DSAKTVQHDYKLV
-435 ESDADIQ
+435 ETEADIK
-442 ALVGLLSKQKQFVFD
+442 ALEELLSKQKQFVFD

-471 GLSFAIK
+471 GLSFAVK
-478 AHEAW
+478 AHVAW
-483 YLSMPA
+483 YLPMPA
-489 DQEECQKKLEL
+489 NREECQRKLEL
-500 LRPLFEDESILKI
+500 LRPLFEDENILKI

-520 ISMLAQYGISVKG
+520 ISMLAQYGIAVKG
-533 KLFDTMLAHYLLE
+533 KMFDTMLAHYLLE

-557 EVYLNYITI
+557 EVYLKYITI

-577 QKTMREVPV
+577 QKTMREVPIE
-586 NLVKEYAAEDADI
+586 LVKEYAAEDADI

-635 ANGVRIDTEN
+635 ANGVKIDTQN
-645 LLQIS
+645 LQQIS
-650 EAFGVEI
+650 EEFGGEI

-662 EIYNAAGM
+662 EIYELAGT
-670 PFNIASPKQLGEVL
+670 PFNIASPKQLGEIL
-684 FEKLRI
+684 FEKLKI

-701 YATGEDVLQKLSH
+701 YATGEEVLQKLSH
-714 KHPIIQLI
+714 KHPIIQKI

-734 YLDALPALVNPK
+734 YLDALPALVNSK

-786 AFVPRSPQYT
+786 AFVPRSSQYT

-815 DPAMMADFNLGHDIH
+815 DPAMVADFNLGHDIH

-841 MDQVTKEQRSR
+841 MEQVTKEQRSR

-905 RERGYAETIL
+905 KERGYAETIL

-921 RDINGANSVVRG
+921 RDINGSNSVVRG

-955 MIGIHEELERLKM
+955 MIGIHEELQRLKM

-989 DALKAIVQDKMVNA
+989 DALKSIVEDKMVNA
-1003 LPLSVPVVVEMNTG
+1003 MPLSVPVVVEINTG

>member
-1 MSVYFVTS
+1 
-9 NYSFSGAKVRL
+9 
-20 FLKNASIFDFLAF
+20 
-33 WRRNHPS
+33 
-40 SSYSSYLYTFKTNPM
+40 M

-83 LNSKGVN
+83 MNSKGIN

-102 EILQKEKPS
+102 EILQKEKPT

-123 QRQAE
+123 QRQTE

-139 PDDLRDAIPY
+139 PDDLRDSIPY
-149 IIRLIEGFNI
+149 IIRLIEAFNI

-167 EADDVIGTLAKKA
+167 EADDIIGTLAKKA

-262 QLVGKYGSVENLI
+262 ILVGKYGSVENLI

-280 LKGKQKENVVN
+280 LKGKQKENVIN

-298 SKSLATINLEVPVE
+298 SKALATINLEVPVDFDE
-312 FNEEELKAKEPD
+312 KELKAKEPD
-324 VPMLMALFEELEFRT
+324 VPALMALFEELEFKT
-339 FAKRFLEDYKTKQS
+339 FAKRFLEDYKGKHEVDS
-353 TLDGPSTLRQAQGS
+353 PLKPLWVGPS
-367 GTLASPSLRGTKQSR
+367 PSERGAG
-382 EVTEGSQQND
+382 GSQPSD
-392 LFSTEATSPSGQFD
+392 LFAPTSSGAFD
-406 LFNQGDNS
+406 LFNQGNNS

-422 DSAKTVAHNYQLV
+422 DSAKTVAHDYKLV
-435 ESDADIQ
+435 ETEADIK
-442 ALVGLLSKQKQFVFD
+442 ALVDLLSKQKQFVFD
-457 TETTNIDVYSAELV
+457 SETTNIDVYSAELV

-489 DQEECQKKLEL
+489 DQQECQKKLEL

-520 ISMLAQYGISVKG
+520 ISMLAQYGINVKG

-577 QKTMREVPV
+577 QKTMREVSV
-586 NLVKEYAAEDADI
+586 ELVKEYAAEDADI
-599 TLQLYEKLLPLL
+599 TLQLYEKLMPLL

-645 LLQIS
+645 LQQIS
-650 EAFGVEI
+650 EAFGIEI

-662 EIYNAAGM
+662 DIYKAAGM

-714 KHPIIQLI
+714 KHPIIQMI
-722 LDYRSFTKLKST
+722 LDYRSLTKLKST

-786 AFVPRSPQYT
+786 AFVPRSPEYT

-815 DPAMMADFNLGHDIH
+815 DPAMVADFNLGHDIH

-955 MIGIHEELERLKM
+955 MIGIHQELERLKM

-989 DALKAIVQDKMVNA
+989 DTLKAIVNDKMVNA

>member
-1 MSVYFVTS
+1 
-9 NYSFSGAKVRL
+9 
-20 FLKNASIFDFLAF
+20 
-33 WRRNHPS
+33 
-40 SSYSSYLYTFKTNPM
+40 M
-55 ETTEKKLFLLDAYAL
+55 ENTEKKLFLLDAYAL
-70 IYRAFFAMSKNPR
+70 IYRAFFAMNKNPR
-83 LNSKGVN
+83 MNSKGVN

-102 EILQKEKPS
+102 EILQKEKPT

-149 IIRLIEGFNI
+149 IIRLIEAFNI

-167 EADDVIGTLAKKA
+167 EADDVIGTLSKKA
-180 EQQGFLTYMM
+180 EQQGFITYMM

-262 QLVGKYGSVENLI
+262 QLIGKYGSVENLI

-280 LKGKQKENVVN
+280 LKGKQKENVIN

-298 SKSLATINLEVPVE
+298 SKTLATINLEVPVE
-312 FNEEELKAKEPD
+312 FDDEELKAKEPNL
-324 VPMLMALFEELEFRT
+324 PELMALFEELEFRT

-353 TLDGPSTLRQAQGS
+353 TLDGPSTPRPFGPSTGS
-367 GTLASPSLRGTKQSR
+367 GTAESPSLRGTKPSR
-382 EVTEGSQQND
+382 EATEGSQQPD
-392 LFSTEATSPSGQFD
+392 LFSAGVPSLSGQFD

-422 DSAKTVAHNYQLV
+422 DSAKTVKHDYKLV
-435 ESDADIQ
+435 ETEEEIK
-442 ALVGLLSKQKQFVFD
+442 ALVELLSKQKQFVFD
-457 TETTNIDVYSAELV
+457 TETTNIDVYLADLV
-471 GLSFAIK
+471 GVSFAIK

-483 YLSMPA
+483 YLPMPA
-489 DQEECQKKLEL
+489 EREECQKKLEL
-500 LRPLFEDESILKI
+500 LRPLFEDEGILKI

-520 ISMLAQYGISVKG
+520 ISMLAQYGISVRG
-533 KLFDTMLAHYLLE
+533 KMFDTMLAHYLLE

-577 QKTMREVPV
+577 QKTMREVPLE
-586 NLVKEYAAEDADI
+586 LVKEYAAEDADI
-599 TLQLYEKLLPLL
+599 TLQLYEKLMPLL

-635 ANGVRIDTEN
+635 ANGVKIDTEN
-645 LLQIS
+645 LHQIS
-650 EAFGVEI
+650 EEFGREI

-662 EIYNAAGM
+662 EIYELAGT
-670 PFNIASPKQLGEVL
+670 PFNIASPKQLGEIL
-684 FEKLRI
+684 FEKLKI

-701 YATGEDVLQKLSH
+701 YATGEEVLQKLLH
-714 KHPIIQLI
+714 KHPIIQKI
-722 LDYRSFTKLKST
+722 LDYRSLTKLKST

-746 DGLIHTSYNQAVTAT
+746 DRLIHTSYNQAVTAT

-786 AFVPRSPQYT
+786 AFVPRSEAYT

-815 DPAMMADFNLGHDIH
+815 DPAMVADFNLGHDIH

-921 RDINGANSVVRG
+921 RDINSANSVVRG

-955 MIGIHEELERLKM
+955 MIGIHQELERLKM

-989 DALKAIVQDKMVNA
+989 NELKSIVENKMVNA
-1003 LPLSVPVVVEMNTG
+1003 LPLSVPVIVEMNTG
-1017 ANWLE
+1017 TNWLE

>member
-1 MSVYFVTS
+1 ME
-9 NYSFSGAKVRL
+9 
-20 FLKNASIFDFLAF
+20 NA
-33 WRRNHPS
+33 
-40 SSYSSYLYTFKTNPM
+40 
-55 ETTEKKLFLLDAYAL
+55 EKRLFLLDAYAL
-70 IYRAFFAMSKNPR
+70 IYRAFFAMNKNPR
-83 LNSKGVN
+83 LNSKGLN
-90 TSAVMGFLNSLY
+90 TSAIIGFLNSLY
-102 EILQKEKPS
+102 EILKNEKPT

-149 IIRLIEGFNI
+149 IIRLIEAFNI
-159 PVYGVEGY
+159 PIYGVEGY
-167 EADDVIGTLAKKA
+167 EADDVIGTLSKKA
-180 EQQGFLTYMM
+180 ERQGFITYMM

-203 ILLYKPAKFGE
+203 VLLYKPAKFGE

-262 QLVGKYGSVENLI
+262 LLVQKYGSVENLI

-298 SKSLATINLEVPVE
+298 SKMLATINLEVPVE
-312 FNEEELKAKEPD
+312 FNEEELKSKEPD
-324 VPMLMALFEELEFRT
+324 VPALMALFEELEFRT
-339 FAKRFLEDYKTKQS
+339 FAKRFLEDYKNTHTNTASLDCFVPRNDRETDKKQS
-353 TLDGPSTLRQAQGS
+353 P
-367 GTLASPSLRGTKQSR
+367 
-382 EVTEGSQQND
+382 D
-392 LFSTEATSPSGQFD
+392 LFSSSDAPD
-406 LFNQGDNS
+406 LFNQGGEGGT
-414 GLLEFSDK
+414 GLLDFSGK
-422 DSAKTVAHNYQLV
+422 ASAKTVEHDYKLV
-435 ESDADIQ
+435 ESDEDIK
-442 ALVGLLSKQKQFVFD
+442 ALVELLSKEKQFVFD
-457 TETTNIDVYSAELV
+457 TETTNVDVYNAELV
-471 GLSFAIK
+471 GVSFAIK

-483 YLSMPA
+483 YLPMPA
-489 DQEECQKKLEL
+489 EREECQKKLEL
-500 LRPLFEDESILKI
+500 LRPLFEDESIMKI

-520 ISMLAQYGISVKG
+520 ISMLAQYGIIVKG
-533 KLFDTMLAHYLLE
+533 PMFDTMLAHYLLE

-557 EVYLNYITI
+557 EVYLNYLTI

-577 QKTMREVPV
+577 QKTMREVPIGQ
-586 NLVKEYAAEDADI
+586 VKEYAAEDADI
-599 TLQLYEKLLPLL
+599 TLQLYEKLLPQL
-611 KENGVEK
+611 KENGIEK
-618 LFYEIEMPLVPV
+618 LFYDIEMPLVPV

-635 ANGVRIDTEN
+635 ANGVKIDTRN
-645 LLQIS
+645 LQQIS
-650 EAFGVEI
+650 EEFGGEI
-657 HKIEE
+657 RKIEE
-662 EIYNAAGM
+662 EIYAQAGA

-684 FEKLRI
+684 FEKLKI

-701 YATGEDVLQKLSH
+701 YATGEEVLQKMSH
-714 KHPIIQLI
+714 KHPIISLI

-786 AFVPRSPQYT
+786 AFVPRSEQYT

-815 DPAMMADFNLGHDIH
+815 DPAMVADFNLGHDIH

-841 MDQVTKEQRSR
+841 MSEVTKEQRSR

-921 RDINGANSVVRG
+921 RDINGSNSVVRG

-955 MIGIHEELERLKM
+955 MIGIHEEMERLKM

-989 DALKAIVQDKMVNA
+989 DDLKAIVNDKMVNA

-1017 ANWLE
+1017 SNWLE

>member
-1 MSVYFVTS
+1 
-9 NYSFSGAKVRL
+9 
-20 FLKNASIFDFLAF
+20 
-33 WRRNHPS
+33 
-40 SSYSSYLYTFKTNPM
+40 M

-70 IYRAFFAMSKNPR
+70 IYRAFFALSKNPR
-83 LNSKGVN
+83 MNSKGVN

-102 EILQKEKPS
+102 EILQKEKPT

-139 PDDLRDAIPY
+139 PDDLRDSIPY
-149 IIRLIEGFNI
+149 IIRLIEAFNI

-167 EADDVIGTLAKKA
+167 EADDVIGTLSKKA
-180 EQQGFLTYMM
+180 EQQGFVTYMM

-214 PAQVWGPKEVCERY
+214 PAQVWGPKEVCKRY

-262 QLVGKYGSVENLI
+262 ILVGKYGSVENLI

-298 SKSLATINLEVPVE
+298 SKALATINLEVPVD

-324 VPMLMALFEELEFRT
+324 VPALMALFEELEFKT

-353 TLDGPSTLRQAQGS
+353 TLDGPSTGS
-367 GTLASPSLRGTKQSR
+367 GTFAPQSLQGTKPSVDAVNIQSTNASPSPTL
-382 EVTEGSQQND
+382 
-392 LFSTEATSPSGQFD
+392 SGQFD
-406 LFNQGDNS
+406 LFNQGDN
-414 GLLEFSDK
+414 GDLLEFSDK
-422 DSAKTVAHNYQLV
+422 DSAKTVPHDYQLV
-435 ESDADIQ
+435 ESDADIK
-442 ALVGLLSKQKQFVFD
+442 ALVDLLSQKKQFVFD

-520 ISMLAQYGISVKG
+520 ISMLAQYGIHVKG
-533 KLFDTMLAHYLLE
+533 KMFDTMLAHYLLE

-557 EVYLNYITI
+557 EVYLNYLTI

-586 NLVKEYAAEDADI
+586 ELVKEYAAEDADI

-645 LLQIS
+645 LQQIS

-662 EIYNAAGM
+662 EIYKAAGM

-684 FEKLRI
+684 FERLRI

-714 KHPIIQLI
+714 KHPIIQMI

-786 AFVPRSPQYT
+786 AFVPRSEAYT

-815 DPAMMADFNLGHDIH
+815 DPAMVNDFNLGHDIH

-955 MIGIHEELERLKM
+955 MIGIHEELQRKKM

-1003 LPLSVPVVVEMNTG
+1003 LPLSVPVIVEMNTG